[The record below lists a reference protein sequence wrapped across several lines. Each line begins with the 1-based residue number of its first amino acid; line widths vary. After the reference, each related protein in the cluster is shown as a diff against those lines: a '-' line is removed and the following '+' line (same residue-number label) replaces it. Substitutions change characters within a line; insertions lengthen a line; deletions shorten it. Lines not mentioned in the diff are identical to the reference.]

1 MPEQVAVVNPGAT
14 AEPTHRIAQL
24 RVDERVD
31 DDGSVSASAG
41 DGPLQIV
48 DRLRPRVTYLLE
60 RLLGKLGLERKHEAR
75 GRLSRGVGDDVELDR
90 RLGHP
95 ARG

>member
-1 MPEQVAVVNPGAT
+1 VAEKIAVMDART
-14 AEPTHRIAQL
+14 AAEPAHRIAKL

-31 DDGSVSASAG
+31 HDGRMAAG
-41 DGPLQIV
+41 AQHGAFEV
-48 DRLRPRVTYLLE
+48 RDRLGPGVPHLLE
-60 RLLGKLGLERKHEAR
+60 RLFWELGLEGEHEAC

-90 RLGHP
+90 GLGHP